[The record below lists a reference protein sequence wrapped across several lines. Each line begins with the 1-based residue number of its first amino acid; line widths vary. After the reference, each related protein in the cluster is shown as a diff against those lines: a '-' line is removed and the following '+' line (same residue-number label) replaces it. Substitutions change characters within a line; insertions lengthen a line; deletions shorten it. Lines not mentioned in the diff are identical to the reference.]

1 MNLRGGS
8 RDYNGEVQWRCRV
21 TEKEAIYYELLVL
34 RCRQRQR
41 DAWEELVRTWDRPL
55 LYYIRRLVEDE
66 HESLQILQQT
76 WVKVLQGLGRLQEP
90 RKLPLWLYSIARKT
104 AMSHLRSR
112 YSEQALF
119 RREVEVPD
127 IADESEDLRF
137 DDAEEIH
144 YGLSRLSLIQREVLT
159 LFFLQDLSLEE
170 IASVL
175 EIPVGTVKSRLHHA
189 KRALKSILEQEESS
203 HE

>member
-1 MNLRGGS
+1 
-8 RDYNGEVQWRCRV
+8 V
-21 TEKEAIYYELLVL
+21 TEKEAVYYELLVL

-41 DAWEELVRTWDRPL
+41 DALEELVRTWDRPL

-76 WVKVLQGLGRLQEP
+76 WVKVLQGLGRLREP
-90 RKLPLWLYSIARKT
+90 RKLPMWLYSIARKS
-104 AMSHLRSR
+104 ALSHLRSR
-112 YSEQALF
+112 YSEQAAF
-119 RREVEVPD
+119 QREAELPD
-127 IADESEDLRF
+127 IPDESTDLRF
-137 DDAEEIH
+137 EDAEQIH
-144 YGLSRLSLIQREVLT
+144 YGLSRLSLRHREVLT

-189 KRALKSILEQEESS
+189 KRTLKAILEQEESS
-203 HE
+203 HA

>member
-1 MNLRGGS
+1 
-8 RDYNGEVQWRCRV
+8 V
-21 TEKEAIYYELLVL
+21 TEKEAIHCELLVL

-41 DAWEELVRTWDRPL
+41 EALEELVRTWDRPL

-66 HESLQILQQT
+66 HESLQILQPT
-76 WVKVLQGLGRLQEP
+76 WVQVLQGLARLREP
-90 RKLPLWLYSIARKT
+90 RKLPVWLYSIARKT
-104 AMSHLRSR
+104 ALSHLRIR

-119 RREVEVPD
+119 RPDANVPD
-127 IADESEDLRF
+127 MEDTGTDPGF
-137 DDAEEIH
+137 ADAEQIH
-144 YGLSRLSLIQREVLT
+144 YGLSRISAIHREVLT

-175 EIPVGTVKSRLHHA
+175 EIPIGTVKSRLHHA
-189 KRALKSILEQEESS
+189 KRALKAILEQEGSS

>member
-1 MNLRGGS
+1 
-8 RDYNGEVQWRCRV
+8 V
-21 TEKEAIYYELLVL
+21 TEKEAVYCELLVL
-34 RCRQRQR
+34 RCRQRQKE
-41 DAWEELVRTWDRPL
+41 ALEELVRTWDRPL

-76 WVKVLQGLGRLQEP
+76 WVKVLQGLGRLREP
-90 RKLPLWLYSIARKT
+90 RKLPMWLYSIARKT
-104 AMSHLRSR
+104 ALSHLRSR

-119 RREVEVPD
+119 RRDAEVPE
-127 IADESEDLRF
+127 IEDDNAEPSC
-137 DDAEEIH
+137 DDAEQVH
-144 YGLSRLSLIQREVLT
+144 HGLSRISLIHREVLT

-189 KRALKSILEQEESS
+189 KRALKAILEQEESS